1 MFNADNEYWNTTIY
15 LRCSQYLTSR
25 RNLGLSGMNTS
36 PTSAASAGKRHTRMN
51 NLQLCIWNCVPM
63 AKPQP
68 VKKTPSNEHVNVSK
82 NFFSCFNYQITELL
96 HFFSWVVYIWVI
108 KSQLQAANCEAVWD
122 SFSVLLVSVCLVVLL
137 WMINSE
143 YNWWDNF
150 SLWAILFRTKMSYSI
165 NVTTLCRLRV
175 KKKNTKMFLF
185 IRKQGEE
192 PSSAQLHTC

>member
-68 VKKTPSNEHVNVSK
+68 VKKTHPVTNMLIFPKTS
-82 NFFSCFNYQITELL
+82 FPALI
-96 HFFSWVVYIWVI
+96 I
-108 KSQLQAANCEAVWD
+108 KSQNYCIFFLELFTFESLKVNYKQPTVRLFGTLSQSCWSQCVWLFYCEWLIQNITD
-122 SFSVLLVSVCLVVLL
+122 ETTFPYEPYYL
-137 WMINSE
+137 E
-143 YNWWDNF
+143 PK
-150 SLWAILFRTKMSYSI
+150 WAI
-165 NVTTLCRLRV
+165 
-175 KKKNTKMFLF
+175 
-185 IRKQGEE
+185 Q
-192 PSSAQLHTC
+192 